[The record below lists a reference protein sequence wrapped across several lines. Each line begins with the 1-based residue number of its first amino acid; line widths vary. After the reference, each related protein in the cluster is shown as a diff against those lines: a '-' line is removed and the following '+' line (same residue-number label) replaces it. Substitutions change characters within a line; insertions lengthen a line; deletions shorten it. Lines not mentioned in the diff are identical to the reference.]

1 MIYTGTSLWFSDSRP
16 FNESTH
22 YHPSNA
28 LDASKVVISILP
40 RRRNIES
47 TWPQLSGL
55 SLENTKVVQM
65 VHISS
70 CVWNLQWWSYMS
82 EKTWIYEWP
91 TTHTSVL
98 RARLINKIHSNL
110 GTLPKKDYARNEEE
124 GVFNQKRKNFSNRI
138 IACSIVF
145 TWILPSNIYH
155 IYFLLLLYTLRISR
169 K

>member
-1 MIYTGTSLWFSDSRP
+1 MTYTGTSLWFSDFRP

-28 LDASKVVISILP
+28 LDASKVVISIRP

-110 GTLPKKDYARNEEE
+110 GTLPKKRLCK
-124 GVFNQKRKNFSNRI
+124 KRRGGRELLIKSGRI
-138 IACSIVF
+138 FQIE
-145 TWILPSNIYH
+145 L
-155 IYFLLLLYTLRISR
+155 
-169 K
+169 